1 MGITAPT
8 ITLIPF
14 TPQAREIASISN
26 AFPAVVTTT
35 QDHGY
40 LTLLV
45 VRLFLPGPTY
55 FGMPLLN
62 DKFFQI
68 TVLSPTTFSIPI
80 DTTKMDA
87 FSSSGTSQVPQTS
100 PMAES
105 ALTLA
110 QAERNA
116 LPPIGGGI

>member
-1 MGITAPT
+1 MGIVAPT

-14 TPQAREIASISN
+14 TPQAREIANISN

-35 QDHGY
+35 VDHEY

-45 VRLFLPGPTY
+45 VRLFLPAPTY
-55 FGMPLLN
+55 FNMPELN
-62 DKFFQI
+62 GKFYQI
-68 TVLSPTTFSIPI
+68 TVLSSDTFSIPV
-80 DTTKMDA
+80 DTTAMGS
-87 FSSSGTSQVPQTS
+87 FSTSGTFQVPQIS

-105 ALTLA
+105 ASTLL